1 MYMDLIFFVAAY
13 LIGSFPSA
21 WIMVRL
27 TMKSD
32 IRANGSGNVGAFNA
46 LRVSRKKWVG
56 LVTLL
61 LDLLKGA
68 LPAWYILA
76 NYGETYPLLWL
87 VTAGLILGHCF
98 SFWLKFKG
106 GRGLAVAAGA
116 LLVFQPLLVVIWLA
130 VWLVFFV
137 VIRKHIIATLIATA
151 ALPLIVF
158 FMLHIYFSENILL
171 LTLISTMMIFQ
182 RHLERIP
189 DLVEEKRQAI
199 QKEVE
204 HGNKKNSTI

>member
-1 MYMDLIFFVAAY
+1 MIFFAAAY
-13 LIGSFPSA
+13 LVGSFPSA

-27 TMKSD
+27 AIKSD
-32 IRANGSGNVGAFNA
+32 IRQNGSGNVGAFNA

-68 LPAWYILA
+68 LPAWYVLA

-116 LLVFQPLLVVIWLA
+116 LLVFQPVLVAIWLGL
-130 VWLVFFV
+130 WLIFFLP
-137 VIRKHIIATLIATA
+137 IRKHIIATLIATA
-151 ALPLIVF
+151 VLPLIVF
-158 FMLHIYFSENILL
+158 FMLDVYFTENILL

-189 DLVEEKRQAI
+189 DLVEEKRRAV

-204 HGNKKNSTI
+204 NGN